1 MTTPGP
7 PPPASGFFPDFWQ
20 APHRPLFLCSA
31 FWAVVA
37 PLWWLIGPGVGLF
50 PPQLGTSAAWH
61 AHEMLFGFAGAAV
74 GAYLLTSAPSWS
86 ARPALRG
93 AGLVAIVA
101 LWGLGRIATANVG
114 NLPTIV
120 LIPADMVYFLAL
132 AFWLARDLILS
143 GRLQKLWLAGMVA
156 VLGLADGFFL
166 VHALSDSPGFEPASD
181 VVLIYD
187 ILISVIGG
195 KAVPAFSRNWFRQST
210 TPPPLPREVRWGQI
224 PVVLCVVAALG
235 LSLFDFRQAGGVVLI
250 CAALLQFWQMAGWRG
265 LRAGRN
271 PLLAMLHL
279 GFLWLPVGMGLLGLS
294 RLWPDLYPETDA
306 LHALTMG
313 AMGGMIMAISG
324 RAVAPRL
331 AGRLRAGP
339 DLWAAFA
346 MIWLAC
352 VVRLVGPVVTDH
364 ASMALSMSLGLW
376 CLGWLIFALTL
387 IRSLRHPHRIPVFS
401 GAKAGSPDDD
411 AVF

>member
-1 MTTPGP
+1 MTTPE
-7 PPPASGFFPDFWQ
+7 PPPASGLFPDFWQ

-37 PLWWLIGPGVGLF
+37 PLWWLIGQGFGLF
-50 PPQLGTSAAWH
+50 PPQLGTSAVWH

-74 GAYLLTSAPSWS
+74 GAYLLTSAPSWT

-93 AGLVAIVA
+93 AGLMAIVA
-101 LWGLGRIATANVG
+101 LWGLGRVAIANVG
-114 NLPTIV
+114 YLPSIV
-120 LIPADMVYFLAL
+120 LIPADMAYFLAL

-156 VLGLADGFFL
+156 ALGLADGIFL
-166 VHALSDSPGFEPASD
+166 VHALSDTPGFEPASD
-181 VVLIYD
+181 VVLIYA

-195 KAVPAFSRNWFRQST
+195 KAVPAFSRNWLRHNAW
-210 TPPPLPREVRWGQI
+210 PAALPRETRWGQV
-224 PVVLCVVAALG
+224 PVVLCLVAALG
-235 LSLFDFRQAGGVVLI
+235 LSVSDFRQAGGLVLI
-250 CAALLQFWQMAGWRG
+250 CAALLQLWQMAGWHA

-279 GFLWLPVGMGLLGLS
+279 GFVWLPIGMGLLGLS

-313 AMGGMIMAISG
+313 AMGGMIMAIAS
-324 RAVAPRL
+324 RAVASRD

-352 VVRLVGPVVTDH
+352 VVRLVAPVVADI
-364 ASMALSMSLGLW
+364 APLALSASLGLW
-376 CLGWLIFALTL
+376 CLGWLIFALAL

-401 GAKAGSPDDD
+401 GAKAGSSGDDT
-411 AVF
+411 VF